1 MRRKSQ
7 VKKFI
12 EDNYSMINSLMA
24 KEESNEIKDVSKI
37 LLETINQSIKIDE
50 EIERARELQ
59 KKMERRRKK

>member
-12 EDNYSMINSLMA
+12 EDNYIMINSMMT

-37 LLETINQSIKIDE
+37 LLEIVNQSIKIDE
-50 EIERARELQ
+50 
-59 KKMERRRKK
+59 

>member
-59 KKMERRRKK
+59 KKMERRSKK

>member
-37 LLETINQSIKIDE
+37 LLEKINQSIKIDE

-59 KKMERRRKK
+59 KKMERRSKK